1 MTAEFCRR
9 AERGLGVAI
18 REGQAN
24 GTIETR
30 SDVARRGTMVRERNQ
45 GRISDDDLNHF
56 MNEVDTKQKL
66 ADLVDTQELSNNGC
80 GIYQMTDNVTDEQF
94 DQAIA
99 EAKAEGNLSRANVA
113 RKCKAKSKPV
123 IDAEGTVAILAA
135 ILAGTPRLPGAA
147 CRDHVG
153 LYDAA
158 ADGDRDAAQQ
168 AIEICRRCPV
178 LETCARWISD
188 THPRR
193 PPPGVWAAQYQPPTT
208 SRRKATNDRP

>member
-135 ILAGTPRLPGAA
+135 ILAGSPRLLDAG
-147 CRDHVG
+147 CRQHVG
-153 LYDAA
+153 LFDRA
-158 ADGDRDAAQQ
+158 ADGDRQAAQE
-168 AIEICRRCPV
+168 AISVCARCPV
-178 LETCARWISD
+178 IDRCAQWIAEA
-188 THPRR
+188 HPRR
-193 PPPGVWAAQYQPPTT
+193 PPPGVWAGTHQPPTAK
-208 SRRKATNDRP
+208 RKD

>member
-1 MTAEFCRR
+1 MTAEFVRR

-18 REGQAN
+18 REGQER
-24 GTIETR
+24 GEIETTSEAR
-30 SDVARRGTMVRERNQ
+30 SRAARERDVKL
-45 GRISDDDLNHF
+45 GRSKVFNHF
-56 MNEVDTKQKL
+56 DPKPRPTDFAGK
-66 ADLVDTQELSNNGC
+66 DELRGNGDEN
-80 GIYQMTDNVTDEQF
+80 IYAMTDGVSDEQF
-94 DQAIA
+94 EEAVT
-99 EAKAEGNLSRANVA
+99 EAKSEGNLSRANVA

-168 AIEICRRCPV
+168 AIDICRRCPV

-193 PPPGVWAAQYQPPTT
+193 PPPGVWAAHYQST
-208 SRRKATNDRP
+208 RQRKATTS